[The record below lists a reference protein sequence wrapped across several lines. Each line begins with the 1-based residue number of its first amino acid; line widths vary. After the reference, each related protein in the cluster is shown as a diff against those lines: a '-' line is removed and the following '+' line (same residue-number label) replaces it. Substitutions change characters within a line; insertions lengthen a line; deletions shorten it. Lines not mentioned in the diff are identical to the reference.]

1 MVTAGTPLDG
11 EFLPGRDPAI
21 ASVVLADV
29 VSARIG
35 LLPHVD
41 VPLEHRIGCRHE

>member
-29 VSARIG
+29 VTRIG

-41 VPLEHRIGCRHE
+41 VPLEHRIGCHHE